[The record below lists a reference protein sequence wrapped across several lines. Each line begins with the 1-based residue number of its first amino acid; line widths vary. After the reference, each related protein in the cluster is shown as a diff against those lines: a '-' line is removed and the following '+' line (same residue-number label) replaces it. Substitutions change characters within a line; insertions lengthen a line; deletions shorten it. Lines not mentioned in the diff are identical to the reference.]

1 MSIYT
6 GKYDFY
12 DFTHMNS
19 SPESLIQ
26 TNNLTLYVDKERV
39 HIESE
44 KDLFLYATYIIRTS
58 VTSDKE
64 NKIVLC
70 PCSYIDSEEH
80 DHVAWY
86 IKVALKFM
94 RKHKKDCTEENLY
107 QYLRKWFEFED
118 SKTLETVAYCA
129 ISEKKLLSSLP
140 VKLVEDDISFMY
152 NYLLP
157 KYFSRVR
164 TLTATRKRER
174 FLKDAEEQYGLKV
187 DATNL
192 WPENIL
198 TSMYIK
204 YNEFSNQLHYDPYE
218 DVQEL

>member
-12 DFTHMNS
+12 DFIHMGS
-19 SPESLIQ
+19 STENLIKIE
-26 TNNLTLYVDKERV
+26 NLTLYVDKGRV

-64 NKIVLC
+64 NQIVLC
-70 PCSYIDSEEH
+70 PRSYIDSEER
-80 DHVAWY
+80 DHVVWY
-86 IKVALKFM
+86 LKVALKFM

-107 QYLRKWFEFED
+107 QHLRKWFEFED
-118 SKTLETVAYCA
+118 SKTLEAVAHYA
-129 ISEKKLLSSLP
+129 IPEKKLLSSLP
-140 VKLVEDDISFMY
+140 AKLVDDDISFIY

-157 KYFSRVR
+157 KYFGRVR
-164 TLTATRKRER
+164 TLTATRKREL

-187 DATNL
+187 GATNL
-192 WPENIL
+192 WSENIL

-204 YNEFSNQLHYDPYE
+204 FNEFFNQTHYDSCE
-218 DVQEL
+218 DVQRL